1 MSVRAVNHLYY
12 FDPENLDD
20 CRRAIRIK
28 ALSPGW
34 REGFVDRLE
43 KAGITV
49 ECKKEEPK
57 DEKCCGPEDRE
68 AH

>member
-12 FDPENLDD
+12 FDPKNLED
-20 CRRAIRIK
+20 CQRAIRIK

-34 REGFVDRLE
+34 RVGFVDRLE

-49 ECKKEEPK
+49 EGKKEEPK